1 MTQTL
6 GRNVSLP
13 LEVPATPKLGDGIA
27 DPGPL
32 GLAGFALTTFILSLS
47 NAKIVPAEVGALFVP
62 LALFYGGLVQ
72 LLAGMWEF
80 KKNNT
85 FGALAF
91 SSYGG
96 FWLGLGTLV
105 ILKSLKVLSFGD
117 AATSDKATGL
127 YLIAFT
133 IFTLY
138 MWVGTFKINNALL
151 IVFSLLLIT
160 FVLLD
165 LSHFAIIG
173 SEVGGYFGLLTA
185 FGAWYASAAGVLNP
199 LYKRTLLPV
208 GPRS

>member
-6 GRNVSLP
+6 GRGFTA
-13 LEVPATPKLGDGIA
+13 EVPAPAKPGDGIA

-32 GLAGFALTTFILSLS
+32 GLAGFALTTFILSLT
-47 NAKIVPAEVGALFVP
+47 NAKLVPTEVAALFVP
-62 LALFYGGLVQ
+62 LALFYGGFVQ

-85 FGALAF
+85 FGAVAF
-91 SSYGG
+91 SSYGA
-96 FWLGLGTLV
+96 FWLGLGTMA
-105 ILKSLKVLSFGD
+105 ILKTLKVLNFGASAD
-117 AATSDKATGL
+117 QATGW

-138 MWVGTFKINNALL
+138 MWVATFKINNALL
-151 IVFSLLLIT
+151 IVFSLLLVT

-173 SEVGGYFGLLTA
+173 SEFGGYLGLLTA
-185 FGAWYASAAGVLNP
+185 FGAWYASAAGILNP

-208 GPRS
+208 GSRS